1 MQTEKE
7 SFNYT
12 YSAKEQEELKKIQQ
26 KYQPKEETKM
36 DLIRRLDA
44 GVTKKA
50 TMVSILL
57 GVIGS
62 LIFGSGMSF
71 FMTELGEELGM
82 TDGFCMVFGIVFGV
96 AGIALI
102 SLAYPLYRH
111 MVKKER
117 EKIAPEILRL
127 TEELMK

>member
-57 GVIGS
+57 GILGS
-62 LIFGSGMSF
+62 LILGSGMSF
-71 FMTELGEELGM
+71 LMTELGDELGM
-82 TDGFCMVFGIVFGV
+82 AGGFCMVSGIVLGI
-96 AGIALI
+96 AGIVLI
-102 SLAYPLYRH
+102 SLAYPVYQH

-117 EKIAPEILRL
+117 EKIAPQILKL

>member
-26 KYQPKEETKM
+26 KYQPKEATKM

-44 GVTKKA
+44 SVTKKA

-57 GVIGS
+57 GIIGS

-71 FMTELGEELGM
+71 LMTELGEELGM
-82 TDGFCMVFGIVFGV
+82 NDGFCMVFGIVFGV